1 LTSSLAPILGAHFT
15 SSFNTAADETLE
27 LEWFTLALGEPFIR
41 VSQEDD
47 YLAGRWDQIE
57 AMLFQEARGSYQ
69 VHDPMVS
76 PIYLQITVLSPVSDV

>member
-57 AMLFQEARGSYQ
+57 ARGRYQ